1 MLTNEELEKIVK
13 RDPCFNGIEIG
24 KMARELLAIRSLR
37 DAGDEEVERLTNEI
51 LYQLRTSDIAKL
63 RDIAIARGQQL
74 REAREKCEHKS
85 QQVDSQVSIVSEMQS
100 QVTTLT
106 EENKRL
112 HDESEVSDSLVLTL
126 QEEVKMLAKER
137 DEARR
142 INNDT
147 LESSVR
153 EVVKLRDGVEKDIER
168 LSLELAEL
176 RSAPG
181 IEEVDK
187 VCEVVYDAIKDYDFD
202 RDCEDDLGALCDIA
216 RRAIASREE
225 EKQRADEVAGLL
237 KWWVSFKDGFGQLEG
252 MSAGSAVEEWK
263 DNARRIL
270 EIAEGE

>member
-1 MLTNEELEKIVK
+1 
-13 RDPCFNGIEIG
+13 
-24 KMARELLAIRSLR
+24 
-37 DAGDEEVERLTNEI
+37 
-51 LYQLRTSDIAKL
+51 
-63 RDIAIARGQQL
+63 
-74 REAREKCEHKS
+74 
-85 QQVDSQVSIVSEMQS
+85 MQS

-181 IEEVDK
+181 IDEVDEILRD
-187 VCEVVYDAIKDYDFD
+187 VNSSMFD
-202 RDCEDDLGALCDIA
+202 NQERLASIT

-237 KWWVSFKDGFGQLEG
+237 KWWVSFKGGFVGFGKNNSTSTSASVTYRDLGSDIMLAGFSSGARFALDKWNVLLGPDVSAEYLKVDFQFLTRGASIENKSFFLGYGLSLSWRIGKWTIDQSLMLQLDQ
-252 MSAGSAVEEWK
+252 AGRSQWK
-263 DNARRIL
+263 LGASYFL
-270 EIAEGE
+270 

>member
-1 MLTNEELEKIVK
+1 MN
-13 RDPCFNGIEIG
+13 N
-24 KMARELLAIRSLR
+24 
-37 DAGDEEVERLTNEI
+37 ERLMVMRNKIENVGLEDCGVDGGLVAEI
-51 LYQLRTSDIAKL
+51 IDELIDSRFQIESLTAE
-63 RDIAIARGQQL
+63 RD
-74 REAREKCEHKS
+74 EAREKCEHKS

-181 IEEVDK
+181 MDEVESA
-187 VCEVVYDAIKDYDFD
+187 CEVVYEGIVEYDID
-202 RDCEDDLGALCDIA
+202 RDCEGDLGELCDIT

-252 MSAGSAVEEWK
+252 MSAGSGVEEWK

-270 EIAEGE
+270 EIVEGK

>member
-1 MLTNEELEKIVK
+1 MNSKIKQLEMRIKL
-13 RDPCFNGIEIG
+13 GT
-24 KMARELLAIRSLR
+24 
-37 DAGDEEVERLTNEI
+37 GDEELDLVQSAALRDLMKVYESHINTLTAERDEARKEIERL
-51 LYQLRTSDIAKL
+51 K
-63 RDIAIARGQQL
+63 
-74 REAREKCEHKS
+74 EKCEHKS

-181 IEEVDK
+181 MDEVESA
-187 VCEVVYDAIKDYDFD
+187 CEVVYEGIVEYDID
-202 RDCEDDLGALCDIA
+202 RDCEGDLGELCDIA
-216 RRAIASREE
+216 RRAIASRGE
-225 EKQRADEVAGLL
+225 EKKRADEVVGLL
-237 KWWVSFKDGFGQLEG
+237 KWMHSLDITLDDGVHPVIQFADPRFTDSKAYAEFHR
-252 MSAGSAVEEWK
+252 
-263 DNARRIL
+263 NAKRIL
-270 EIAEGE
+270 EIVEGK